1 MGKGTN
7 LTEEDM
13 YLAAKHMK
21 THSVSLVITKMQ
33 IKTAITRI
41 RMTKSSDNTKCWRR

>member
-13 YLAAKHMK
+13 YMAAKHMK
-21 THSVSLVITKMQ
+21 THSVSLVIRKMQ

-41 RMTKSSDNTKCWRR
+41 RTTNKQQ

>member
-7 LTEEDM
+7 LTEDM
-13 YLAAKHMK
+13 YMAAKHLK
-21 THSVSLVITKMQ
+21 THSVSLVIRKMQ

-41 RMTKSSDNTKCWRR
+41 RMTNKK